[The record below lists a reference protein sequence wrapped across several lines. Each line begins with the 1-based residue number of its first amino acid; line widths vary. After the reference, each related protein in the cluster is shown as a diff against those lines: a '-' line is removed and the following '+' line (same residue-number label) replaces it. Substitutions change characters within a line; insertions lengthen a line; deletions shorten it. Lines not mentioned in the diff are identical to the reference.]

1 MAKNSP
7 KWKADTKPQIQDG
20 QRTPNDINTNPLP
33 KIPRHTKFKLQ
44 KTKGKEKILGGKK
57 PEGKTIT

>member
-1 MAKNSP
+1 MT
-7 KWKADTKPQIQDG
+7 DTKPQIQDG

-44 KTKGKEKILGGKK
+44 KTKGKEKILGEKK